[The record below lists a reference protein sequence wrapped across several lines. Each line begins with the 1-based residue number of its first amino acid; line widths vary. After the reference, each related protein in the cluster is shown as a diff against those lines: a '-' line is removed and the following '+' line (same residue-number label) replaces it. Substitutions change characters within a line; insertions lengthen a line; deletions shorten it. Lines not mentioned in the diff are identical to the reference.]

1 MVEGS
6 SSDWDGDGGAGALMV
21 EGTGSS
27 DWDGDGGAGE
37 LEASG
42 DLNPMDSF
50 LNKDMFTM
58 LNNSMLSSWSS
69 GFSFLGQRLQ

>member
-1 MVEGS
+1 
-6 SSDWDGDGGAGALMV
+6 MV

-42 DLNPMDSF
+42 DLKPMDSF

-58 LNNSMLSSWSS
+58 LNNSMLSCPVFHS
-69 GFSFLGQRLQ
+69 